1 MVAGSDTAQVNRLLG
16 IANRHPALLS
26 IKVRCVLPTWLQVGP
41 WCKVTIEV
49 FFFWSRPH
57 LPLRCVHYC
66 THDFVSLG
74 VGILGTV
81 LCCWQSMQG
90 RVHLLPALLQKY
102 YVQQF
107 KVWSTFSVI
116 TVLVCIFVRV

>member
-1 MVAGSDTAQVNRLLG
+1 MRSLLYARL
-16 IANRHPALLS
+16 
-26 IKVRCVLPTWLQVGP
+26 CVL
-41 WCKVTIEV
+41 
-49 FFFWSRPH
+49 
-57 LPLRCVHYC
+57 
-66 THDFVSLG
+66 SLG

-90 RVHLLPALLQKY
+90 RVPLLPALLQKY

-107 KVWSTFSVI
+107 KIWSTFSVI